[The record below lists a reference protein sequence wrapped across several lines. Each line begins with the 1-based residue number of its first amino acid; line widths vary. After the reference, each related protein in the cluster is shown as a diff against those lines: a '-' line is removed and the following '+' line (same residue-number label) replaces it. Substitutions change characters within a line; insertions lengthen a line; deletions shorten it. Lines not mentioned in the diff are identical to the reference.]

1 MNEWWQS
8 IKNNLHHHFVKD
20 VAILQIGTG
29 FSTGLAFISS
39 LVMAR
44 VFQPELYGQYLLIF
58 SLVGTFSLFM
68 NWGEDAASATLMS
81 EAYQRQDRQ
90 AVLKIICYY
99 LKVAGFIF
107 ITLGFVGILI
117 SPLLGDLIYH
127 DQSLGQ
133 WARIIFI
140 NNFIL
145 IGFTFLMLIFQ
156 ISRQM
161 KKYAILENLNQF
173 FTSLA
178 IILAVVVGL
187 GIWGAVYAQLFSAI
201 IMLILSV
208 VWYSHFQKTNLI
220 LPKWS
225 EIFKELFKVKI
236 GGYFKFGFQIAVDKN
251 LVNLRTLL
259 PTMLMGYFA
268 IPAEV
273 AFYRIAYSYV
283 SLTMLLI
290 SPISNLLTVQFPKT
304 KTYGNA
310 ALRRRFTQTMMVG
323 GVISVYLTL
332 AFVILAPGLVKF
344 FYGADYL
351 PTLPVVYIFAGHFA
365 LTGFSLGFGPILRTI
380 NKMKQAIY
388 INGLTFLIL
397 LYPAVLL
404 IKAWGG
410 LGAAVWLVGINFI
423 TRIINFFVIN
433 YFLKNAEASN
443 N

>member
-161 KKYAILENLNQF
+161 KKYAILENLNQ
-173 FTSLA
+173 
-178 IILAVVVGL
+178 
-187 GIWGAVYAQLFSAI
+187 
-201 IMLILSV
+201 
-208 VWYSHFQKTNLI
+208 
-220 LPKWS
+220 
-225 EIFKELFKVKI
+225 
-236 GGYFKFGFQIAVDKN
+236 
-251 LVNLRTLL
+251 
-259 PTMLMGYFA
+259 
-268 IPAEV
+268 
-273 AFYRIAYSYV
+273 SY
-283 SLTMLLI
+283 
-290 SPISNLLTVQFPKT
+290 
-304 KTYGNA
+304 
-310 ALRRRFTQTMMVG
+310 
-323 GVISVYLTL
+323 
-332 AFVILAPGLVKF
+332 
-344 FYGADYL
+344 
-351 PTLPVVYIFAGHFA
+351 
-365 LTGFSLGFGPILRTI
+365 
-380 NKMKQAIY
+380 
-388 INGLTFLIL
+388 
-397 LYPAVLL
+397 
-404 IKAWGG
+404 
-410 LGAAVWLVGINFI
+410 
-423 TRIINFFVIN
+423 
-433 YFLKNAEASN
+433 
-443 N
+443 